1 MNASNDIILSVI
13 IPTKNRPHLLKR
25 ALTSVALQDYSDF
38 EVCVVDNNVDTE
50 LSVLVEET
58 VSGLKKQCP
67 HITWLYIHS
76 PKKFASGARNDGIDA
91 TTGKLI
97 FFLDDDDELLPDS
110 ISIRVTE
117 MLAND
122 DLALLYCAG
131 YSKIYP
137 YPFKMYRYYH
147 YNKKLHTEKLMM
159 MSCSSIAINRR
170 IFKENNLYFDENQ
183 SRMDDYDLCR
193 KVIEKDLKVKS
204 IPQPLV
210 MINLHPD
217 TRISSHALVDY
228 DFKDVLIERWG
239 QSAADVVYNYAE
251 GVYIWR
257 KCFGTA
263 DTPLKEI
270 VVSLKRDFDRS
281 PTLSFKLKYAL
292 VSFSPK
298 LFLAAYHFGIVISQ
312 GRKNRL
318 AKKLH

>member
-1 MNASNDIILSVI
+1 MNASNDVILSVI

-25 ALTSVALQDYSDF
+25 ALTSVALQNYSNF
-38 EVCVVDNNVDTE
+38 EVCIVDNNIDSATSNV
-50 LSVLVEET
+50 V
-58 VSGLKKQCP
+58 KQNISEFEKQYA
-67 HITWLYIHS
+67 HISWLYIHS

-110 ISIRVTE
+110 ISIRAAE
-117 MLAND
+117 MLADD

-131 YSKIYP
+131 YSKIHP
-137 YPFKMYRYYH
+137 YPLKMYRYYH

-217 TRISSHALVDY
+217 TRISSHRLVDY

-263 DTPLKEI
+263 DEHLKEI
-270 VVSLKRDFDRS
+270 LAGLKRDFNRN
-281 PTLSFKLKYAL
+281 PTRSFKFKYAL
-292 VSFSPK
+292 VSISPK
-298 LFLAAYHFGIVISQ
+298 LFLAVYHLGVLISQ

-318 AKKLH
+318 ARKL